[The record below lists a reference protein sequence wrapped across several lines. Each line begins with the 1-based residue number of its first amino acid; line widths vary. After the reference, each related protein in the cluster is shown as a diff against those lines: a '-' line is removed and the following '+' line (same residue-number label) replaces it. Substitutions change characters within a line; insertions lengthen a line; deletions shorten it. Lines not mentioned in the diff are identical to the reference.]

1 MDLESK
7 FFLDHLTDLVGDVA
21 SESLV
26 DILFVVI
33 NGNMWRLQVF
43 DINQHLE
50 GVVQRH
56 REKVQ
61 LIQSHLIPRDTFEE
75 TSEQVPVPIQESAT
89 G

>member
-1 MDLESK
+1 
-7 FFLDHLTDLVGDVA
+7 
-21 SESLV
+21 
-26 DILFVVI
+26 
-33 NGNMWRLQVF
+33 MWRLQVF

-61 LIQSHLIPRDTFEE
+61 LIQSHLITRDTFEE
-75 TSEQVPVPIQESAT
+75 TSKQVPVPIQESAT